1 MLAQRDLFLLDANPQ
16 SLFNRVANTKH
27 EKSGEM
33 KKLLSLAGASLVTI
47 FASATVTS
55 GLVENAEVRGH
66 AIDGI
71 KTALGLP
78 YGVGETHGP
87 VHFQLV
93 HFQPVHF
100 QVAQRQDSINLAN
113 PIAPVTSPMPVAV
126 PQSPQSPQPPE
137 PPEPPEMMTKL
148 AATSNCTT
156 PKPNCQSACF

>member
-1 MLAQRDLFLLDANPQ
+1 MLAQRDLFLLDANLQ
-16 SLFNRVANTKH
+16 SLFNRVPNAKH
-27 EKSGEM
+27 EKSGVM
-33 KKLLSLAGASLVTI
+33 KKLLSLAGVSLVAI

-71 KTALGLP
+71 KTAIGLP
-78 YGVGETHGP
+78 YGVGKTLGP
-87 VHFQLV
+87 VHFQS
-93 HFQPVHF
+93 VHF
-100 QVAQRQDSINLAN
+100 QVAQRQDSIILAN
-113 PIAPVTSPMPVAV
+113 PIAAVTSPMPVAV
-126 PQSPQSPQPPE
+126 PQSPT